1 VKLYR
6 SISVAM
12 AVLFLT
18 ATFAYSEPSKIG
30 GYEEDIHKFISTDDV
45 ILGDD
50 EQNDTI
56 DFGFMAKKGL
66 IGDFVWNDSNENG
79 IQDDGEEGLPGV
91 NVSLYM
97 LPDGEKEVFYNSTF
111 SDLNGSYSF
120 IVPFGRY
127 VVKTGEGQKYGNGYI
142 RIFDPTLP
150 EDVRIFPWGEI
161 DKIYAGGEENDS
173 NDHKGSIV
181 VMDHHDPVNTTIDF
195 GYVKYY

>member
-1 VKLYR
+1 MIRYR

-18 ATFAYSEPSKIG
+18 ATFAYSQPSISG
-30 GYEEDIHKFISTDDV
+30 GYEDDIYRYIFTYDV

-50 EQNDTI
+50 EQNDTV

-66 IGDFVWNDSNENG
+66 IGDLVWNDSNENG
-79 IQDDGEEGLPGV
+79 IQDEGEEGLPGI
-91 NVSLYM
+91 NVSLYI
-97 LPDGEKEVFYNSTF
+97 LPVGETEVFYNSTF
-111 SDLNGSYSF
+111 SDSNGSYSF

-127 VVKTGEGQKYGNGYI
+127 VVKTGEGQKYGKNYI
-142 RIFDPTLP
+142 RIEDPTLP
-150 EDVRIFPWGEI
+150 EDVRNFPWGEI
-161 DKIYAGGEENDS
+161 DKIYAADEENDS

-181 VMDHHDPVNTTIDF
+181 VINEHDPANTTIDF